1 MLYLFFVHIPHTY
14 TQVIVALHYY
24 TVERL
29 YCGFFYP
36 IAALLCSTNLIHKKK
51 KETEQNY
58 DSFGTPVPLGTVHVG
73 KKDVIIISP
82 VDSLVCVVSG

>member
-1 MLYLFFVHIPHTY
+1 M
-14 TQVIVALHYY
+14 IVALHYY

-36 IAALLCSTNLIHKKK
+36 IAALLWSTNLIHEKKQK
-51 KETEQNY
+51 TEQNY
-58 DSFGTPVPLGTVHVG
+58 DSFCTPVPLRTVNVG

-82 VDSLVCVVSG
+82 VDSLVCVVNG

>member
-1 MLYLFFVHIPHTY
+1 M
-14 TQVIVALHYY
+14 IVALHYY

-36 IAALLCSTNLIHKKK
+36 IAALLWSTNPIHEKNKNKKIK
-51 KETEQNY
+51 KPEQNY
-58 DSFGTPVPLGTVHVG
+58 DSFCTPVPLRTIHVG

-82 VDSLVCVVSG
+82 VDSLVCVVNG